1 MVQEDINYDEWEA
14 FCETFGRE
22 HQDWLVN
29 VEVLTSNGTKDVVEH
44 SALLK
49 GIAIEEDKEGPK
61 VLISY
66 SRISEEGRVHAVQS
80 PTVVRAEKNDRGAY
94 ETLQIESEKGD
105 TTIIALHSPSTERY
119 EGLDTAGPGG

>member
-22 HQDWLVN
+22 HQNWLVN
-29 VEVLTSNGTKDVVEH
+29 VEVLTLNGTKDIVEH

-49 GIAIEEDKEGPK
+49 GIAIQEDKEGPR

-66 SRISEEGRVHAVQS
+66 SKTSDERRVHEVQS

-94 ETLQIESEKGD
+94 ETLRIESDTGD
-105 TTIIALHSPSTERY
+105 TTVISLHSPSAERY
-119 EGLDTAGPGG
+119 EGLDTIGPV

>member
-22 HQDWLVN
+22 HQNWLVN
-29 VEVLTSNGTKDVVEH
+29 VEVLTLNGTKDIVEH

-66 SRISEEGRVHAVQS
+66 SKSSDERRVHEVQS

-94 ETLQIESEKGD
+94 ETLQIESETGD
-105 TTIIALHSPSTERY
+105 TTIICLHSPSAERY
-119 EGLDTAGPGG
+119 EGLDAVGPG